1 MSGSRID
8 ALYTADDG
16 TTQYCISVDESN
28 IEMITGAQVT
38 PNATKPRPPQ
48 GFKPRFVVVKD
59 ITGEISRRIP
69 VLTSARFAAI
79 NGSTSLALAA
89 VDSDSTVSVRITS
102 KTGEK
107 QRNAPKDFD
116 SGRTDGD

>member
-16 TTQYCISVDESN
+16 TTTYCINVDESN
-28 IEMITGAQVT
+28 VEMIMGASVT
-38 PNATKPRPPQ
+38 PNATRPRPPK
-48 GFKPRFVVVKD
+48 GFTPRFAVVKD
-59 ITGEISRRIP
+59 VTGLISRKVP
-69 VLTSARFAAI
+69 VLTPARFAAI
-79 NGSTSLALAA
+79 NGATALTLGT
-89 VDSDSTVSVRITS
+89 VDSDDGVSVRLFT

-116 SGRTDGD
+116 SARTDGD

>member
-1 MSGSRID
+1 MAGSRID

-16 TTQYCISVDESN
+16 TTQYCIAVDESN
-28 IEMITGAQVT
+28 IEMIMGASVT
-38 PNATKPRPPQ
+38 PNASKPRPPQ

-59 ITGEISRRIP
+59 ITGKIARTVP

-79 NGSTSLALAA
+79 NGATALTLAT
-89 VDSDSTVSVRITS
+89 VDSDSGVDVRITS

-107 QRNAPKDFD
+107 QRNSPKDFD

>member
-1 MSGSRID
+1 MAGSRID

-16 TTQYCISVDESN
+16 TTQYCINVDESN
-28 IEMITGAQVT
+28 IEMIMAASVT
-38 PNATKPRPPQ
+38 PNASKPRPPQ

-59 ITGEISRRIP
+59 VTGTISRKIP
-69 VLTSARFAAI
+69 VLTPARYAALT
-79 NGSTSLALAA
+79 GATSLALAA
-89 VDSDSTVSVRITS
+89 VDSDVATSVRVTQ

-107 QRNAPKDFD
+107 QRNAPKDYD

>member
-16 TTQYCISVDESN
+16 ATQYCINVDESN
-28 IEMITGAQVT
+28 IEMIMAAAVT

-48 GFKPRFVVVKD
+48 GFKVRFVTVGDV
-59 ITGEISRRIP
+59 TGTIKRKIP
-69 VLTSARFAAI
+69 VLTLARYAALT
-79 NGSTSLALAA
+79 GSTALALAA
-89 VDSDSTVSVRITS
+89 VDSDVSTSVRVYD

-107 QRNAPKDFD
+107 QRRAPKDFD